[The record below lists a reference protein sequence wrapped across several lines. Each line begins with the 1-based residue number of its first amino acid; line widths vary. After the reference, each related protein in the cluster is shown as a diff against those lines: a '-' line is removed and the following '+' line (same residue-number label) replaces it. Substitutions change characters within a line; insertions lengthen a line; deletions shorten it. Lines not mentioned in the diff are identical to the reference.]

1 MSLFFADLVR
11 EASHGTG
18 TGDLAL
24 EGALAG
30 HRRFADVVPPGARFH
45 YCIAGITHPHEWE
58 TGEGEIGSGGSLI
71 RIPLASSASGAAVDF
86 SAGLKS
92 VALTVAAA
100 WFAAK
105 EVESIAIADVDGL
118 EAALGGKAALAGA
131 SFTGTISAPGL
142 TVGGNAV
149 VGARATGWAA
159 PTGPSSKATFNTSG
173 ATASQVA
180 QRLKALIDDL
190 IAHGLIGS

>member
-30 HRRFADVVPPGARFH
+30 HRRFADVAPPGARFH

-58 TGEGEIGSGGSLI
+58 IGEGEIGSGGTLV
-71 RIPLASSASGAAVDF
+71 RAPLASSAGGAAVNF
-86 SAGLKS
+86 APGLKS

-100 WFAAK
+100 WFADREEGA
-105 EVESIAIADVDGL
+105 VAIADVEGL
-118 EAALGGKAALAGA
+118 EAALAAKADLAGA
-131 SFTGTISAPGL
+131 SFGGAIAAPGL
-142 TVGGNAV
+142 AVGGNSV
-149 VGARATGWAA
+149 VGARITGWAA
-159 PTGPSSKATFNTSG
+159 ATGTSSRATFNTAG

-190 IAHGLIGS
+190 MAHGLIGS